1 MSQKLIDLKN
11 RMRSVENI
19 KGTTE
24 TMSTVAAAKLA
35 RTRFKAAT
43 LSMFAERMREIAL
56 IQSEIA
62 LFSEKDMFS
71 EEVMT
76 EISPLLIKKRKQNR
90 IIVFVIASD
99 IGMCGNYNGRIGKTT
114 QIFLDTILRKNKN
127 AEVGVWIKGLRGERF
142 FKKNTPF
149 PILNIEP
156 WSEQGVS
163 ISDALSLIMNMTD
176 LFLHKNIDE
185 IYCAYTKFHGPAKRE
200 PKVIKL
206 LPFSFGLEEQTTKD
220 KTARIKWI
228 YEPDSLTIL
237 KELIPMYFKIQ
248 IFDLLLESYASEQGA
263 RMMAMEDASDR
274 AAEKLHEMGIQYN
287 RMRRDLITLDLLGI
301 LSAARVIEQESVSQ
315 TAF

>member
-19 KGTTE
+19 KATTE

-35 RTRFKAAT
+35 RARYKAAT
-43 LSMFAERMREIAL
+43 LSMFAERMRKIAL
-56 IQSEIA
+56 IQSELA

-71 EEVMT
+71 EKVLGQ
-76 EISPLLIKKRKQNR
+76 ISPLLIKKVKQNR

-114 QIFLDTILRKNKN
+114 QIFLERLLKKNRK
-127 AEVGVWIKGLRGERF
+127 AEIGVWIKGIRGERF
-142 FKKNTPF
+142 FLKNTPY
-149 PILNIEP
+149 PVLNVEP
-156 WSEQGVS
+156 WSDQGVS
-163 ISDALSLIMNMTD
+163 IIDALSLIMTMTD

-185 IYCAYTKFHGPAKRE
+185 IYCAYTKFISPVKRE

-206 LPFSFGLEEQTTKD
+206 LPFSFGLEEQTKKE
-220 KTARIKWI
+220 KTAITKWI

-274 AAEKLHEMGIQYN
+274 ASEKLHEMGIHYN

-301 LSAARVIEQESVSQ
+301 LSAARVIEKEATAQ